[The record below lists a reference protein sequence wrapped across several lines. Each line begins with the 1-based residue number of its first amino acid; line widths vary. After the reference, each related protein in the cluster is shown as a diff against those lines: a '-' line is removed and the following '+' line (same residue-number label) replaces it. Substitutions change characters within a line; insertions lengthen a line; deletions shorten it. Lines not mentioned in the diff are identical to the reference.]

1 MDNAF
6 HAVPQTALLHTL
18 LSDFRWDGTLTFIH
32 NVFVFLGAA
41 VKRRRKRDQNSTKQ
55 LCLGK
60 ETIYQK
66 RGVIYASL
74 LALTPT
80 VRVSSHL
87 RPASSGNCSRRSI
100 TAPKDRYA
108 ALCNQCINSWGD
120 HQTLLGV
127 CFISSVQKRLNSTD
141 KYRDTNEW
149 CLSL

>member
-1 MDNAF
+1 MSSHLFQISKVLRHVNRWDCCLIIYSWGQSNVVPEADVVMDNAS

-108 ALCNQCINSWGD
+108 ALCN
-120 HQTLLGV
+120 
-127 CFISSVQKRLNSTD
+127 
-141 KYRDTNEW
+141 
-149 CLSL
+149 

>member
-1 MDNAF
+1 MSSHLSKISKVLRHVNRRDCCLIIYSWGQSNGVPEAVMDNAS
-6 HAVPQTALLHTL
+6 HAVSHTALLHTL

-100 TAPKDRYA
+100 TAPKDRFA
-108 ALCNQCINSWGD
+108 ALCN
-120 HQTLLGV
+120 
-127 CFISSVQKRLNSTD
+127 
-141 KYRDTNEW
+141 
-149 CLSL
+149 